1 MKKSRS
7 LRILIAHNVSRV
19 RTGGM
24 SRTMSFI
31 HDQIEQAGHSV
42 DYFCAEDVRPSF
54 QGRVARFSFPL
65 LVRSRAV
72 AAARAHRPYDIIN
85 VHEPSAAAIVRYKRA
100 AGDPI
105 VVAMSYG
112 VERRGWDLKLEEK
125 RLGRESLSLKTR
137 IIYPLTSLWQSRVG
151 LLKADHI
158 FCKNFEDRDYLMNWL
173 DLPQS
178 KITRIS
184 PGADPIYAA
193 MARGR
198 DYERMEKLLF
208 AGTWIKRKGTPDLIA
223 AFTSLAAR
231 YHRLQLIVLGAGM
244 PEETVRADFPPG
256 IRDRVHCVNT
266 ANEEGTAQA
275 FADADLFVLPS
286 LFEGTPLTL
295 IEAMMSGLP
304 IITTATCG
312 MRDAIDS
319 ERNGLLVPIRSP
331 ERIIE
336 ACERLIENSELRARV
351 GKAAQAEAMNKYTWE
366 RVAAPIQD
374 VYERLSAA
382 RQITPQHKSVALYG
396 NQ

>member
-1 MKKSRS
+1 
-7 LRILIAHNVSRV
+7 
-19 RTGGM
+19 M

-31 HDQIEQAGHSV
+31 HDQVEQAGHSV

-54 QGRVARFSFPL
+54 QGRAARFSFPL

-72 AAARAHRPYDIIN
+72 AAARALKPYDIIN
-85 VHEPSAAAIVRYKRA
+85 VHEPSAAAIVRFKRA

-112 VERRGWDLKLEEK
+112 VERRGWDLKLEEM

-137 IIYPLTSLWQSRVG
+137 IIYPLTSLWQSRAG
-151 LLKADHI
+151 LLNADHI

-173 DLPQS
+173 DLSPN

-184 PGADPIYAA
+184 PGADPMYAA

-198 DYERMEKLLF
+198 NYERMEKLLF

-223 AFTSLAAR
+223 AFTSSAAR
-231 YHRLQLIVLGAGM
+231 YPRLQLMVLGAGM
-244 PEETVRADFPPG
+244 PEETVRADFPQG
-256 IRDRVHCVNT
+256 VRDRVHCVN
-266 ANEEGTAQA
+266 AVNEEETAQA
-275 FADADLFVLPS
+275 FADADLYVLPS

-295 IEAMMSGLP
+295 MEAMMSGLP

-312 MRDAIDS
+312 MRDAIEN
-319 ERNGLLVPIRSP
+319 ERNGLLVPIRAP

-336 ACERLIENSELRARV
+336 ACERLIENRELRARL
-351 GKAAQAEAMNKYTWE
+351 GQAAQAEAMNKYTWE
-366 RVAAPIQD
+366 RVAAPIQN
-374 VYERLSAA
+374 VYERLSEA
-382 RQITPQHKSVALYG
+382 RQMTPHRKSVALYG